1 MIRVLALLFFASLTL
16 FAAGDATFEGKR
28 ELNVAAVAMF
38 MVFILGT
45 LGITYWAAKRTKS
58 ASDFYTAGGGIT
70 GFQNGLAIAGDYMS
84 AAAFL
89 GVSGLI
95 YMNGYDGIIY
105 AVSFLV
111 GWPVILFFMAEKLR
125 NLGKFTFADI
135 AAYRLAQKE
144 IRTLAAFG
152 SLSVVILYLIA
163 QMVGAGKLIQILFGM
178 EYEYAVFM
186 VGALMIIYVTFD
198 GVIYAVS
205 FLVGWPVI
213 LFFMAEKLRNLGKF
227 TFADIAAYRLAQKE
241 IRTLAA
247 FGSLSVVILYL
258 IAQMVG
264 AGKLIQI
271 LFGMEYEYA
280 VFMVGALMIIYVTFG
295 GMLATTWVQIIKA
308 VLLLSGVSFMAI
320 MVLWHFGFNF
330 ESLAQTAVNNHAKG
344 EEILKPGGF
353 LSDPVSAISLGMA
366 LMLGTAGLPHVLM
379 RFFTVGNAKEAR
391 KSVVYATGFVAY
403 FWVIISIV
411 GLGAIAFLNSA
422 EGAQYFV
429 DGKLFGGSNMASVH
443 LSHMLGGN
451 AFLGFISAV
460 AFATIL
466 AVVSGLTLAGA
477 SAISHDIY
485 ANVINP
491 NASDEKIVKISKI
504 TVIIVG
510 IVGVT
515 LGIAF
520 ESQNIAYMVGLAFGI
535 AASANFPILFLS
547 IYWSKLTTRGAF
559 IGGFM
564 GLITA
569 VSLVILGP
577 NVWVQILGNE
587 KAIFPYAHPALF
599 SVTVAFVSI
608 WFFSIIDNSKRAT
621 TERAMFRAQ
630 NVRANT
636 GIGSAG
642 AVSH

>member
-1 MIRVLALLFFASLTL
+1 MFKILALLFITAFTA
-16 FAAGDATFEGKR
+16 FAAGDATFEATKR
-28 ELNVAAVAMF
+28 ELNIPAIIMF
-38 MVFILGT
+38 LIFIVGT
-45 LGITYWAAKRTKS
+45 LGITYWAANKTKS
-58 ASDFYTAGGGIT
+58 ASDFYTAGGGIS

-95 YMNGYDGIIY
+95 YLKGY
-105 AVSFLV
+105 
-111 GWPVILFFMAEKLR
+111 
-125 NLGKFTFADI
+125 
-135 AAYRLAQKE
+135 
-144 IRTLAAFG
+144 
-152 SLSVVILYLIA
+152 
-163 QMVGAGKLIQILFGM
+163 
-178 EYEYAVFM
+178 
-186 VGALMIIYVTFD
+186 D

-227 TFADIAAYRLAQKE
+227 TFADIAAYRLGQKE

-247 FGSLSVVILYL
+247 FGSLSVVVLYL

-264 AGKLIQI
+264 AGKLIQV

-308 VLLLSGVSFMAI
+308 CLLLSGVSFMAV
-320 MVLWHFGFNF
+320 MVLYHFNFSF
-330 ESLAQTAVNNHAKG
+330 ESLAVKAVENHTLG
-344 EEILKPGGF
+344 EAILSPGGF
-353 LSDPVSAISLGMA
+353 ISDPISAISLGMA

-391 KSVVYATGFVAY
+391 KSVVYATGFIAY
-403 FWVIISIV
+403 FWVIITIV
-411 GLGAIAFLNSA
+411 GFGAIAFLNSA
-422 EGAQYFV
+422 DGAQYFV
-429 DGKLFGGSNMASVH
+429 DGTLFGGNNMASVH

-491 NASDEKIVKISKI
+491 EASDEKIVKISKI
-504 TVIIVG
+504 TVVIVG
-510 IVGVT
+510 IIGVT

-547 IYWSKLTTRGAF
+547 IYWRGLTTKGAF
-559 IGGFM
+559 IGGFI

-569 VSLVILGP
+569 VTLVILGP
-577 NVWVQILGNE
+577 NVWVQILGNKE
-587 KAIFPYAHPALF
+587 AIFPYAHPALF
-599 SVTVAFVSI
+599 SVTVAFLGI
-608 WFFSIIDNSKRAT
+608 WLFSKMDSSPRAKQ
-621 TERAMFRAQ
+621 ERELFRAQ

-636 GIGSAG
+636 GIGASG
-642 AVSH
+642 AVDH

>member
-1 MIRVLALLFFASLTL
+1 MLKILALISIFAITA
-16 FAAGDATFEGKR
+16 FAAGDATFEAVKR
-28 ELNVAAVAMF
+28 ELNVPAIIMF
-38 MVFILGT
+38 LIFIAGT
-45 LGITYWAAKRTKS
+45 LGITYWAAQKTKS

-95 YMNGYDGIIY
+95 YLKGYDGVIY

-111 GWPVILFFMAEKLR
+111 GWPIILFFMAEKLR

-152 SLSVVILYLIA
+152 SLTVVILYLIA
-163 QMVGAGKLIQILFGM
+163 QMVGAGKLIQVLFGM

-186 VGALMIIYVTFD
+186 VGALMIV
-198 GVIYAVS
+198 
-205 FLVGWPVI
+205 
-213 LFFMAEKLRNLGKF
+213 
-227 TFADIAAYRLAQKE
+227 
-241 IRTLAA
+241 
-247 FGSLSVVILYL
+247 
-258 IAQMVG
+258 
-264 AGKLIQI
+264 
-271 LFGMEYEYA
+271 
-280 VFMVGALMIIYVTFG
+280 YVTFG

-308 VLLLSGVSFMAI
+308 CLLLTGVSFMAA
-320 MVLWHFGFNF
+320 MVLYHFDFSF
-330 ESLAQTAVNNHAKG
+330 EALAVQAVENHTSAAD
-344 EEILKPGGF
+344 ILAPGGF
-353 LSDPVSAISLGMA
+353 ISDPISAISLGMA

-391 KSVVYATGFVAY
+391 KSVVYATGFVGY
-403 FWVIISIV
+403 FWIIITIV
-411 GLGAIAFLNSA
+411 GFGAIAFLNSA
-422 EGAQYFV
+422 EGAEYFV
-429 DGKLFGGSNMASVH
+429 DGKLFGGNNMASIH
-443 LSHMLGGN
+443 LAHMLGGN

-491 NASDEKIVKISKI
+491 NATDEQVVKLSKI
-504 TVIIVG
+504 TVVIVG
-510 IVGVT
+510 ILGVT

-520 ESQNIAYMVGLAFGI
+520 EEQNIAYMVGLAFGI
-535 AASANFPILFLS
+535 AASSNFPILFLS
-547 IYWSKLTTRGAF
+547 IYWRGLTTRGAF
-559 IGGFM
+559 IGGFI
-564 GLITA
+564 GLTTA
-569 VSLVILGP
+569 VVLVIIGP
-577 NVWVQILGNE
+577 IVWVSILGNE
-587 KAIFPYAHPALF
+587 EAIFPYKHPAIF
-599 SVTVAFVSI
+599 SVTLAFVSI
-608 WFFSIIDNSKRAT
+608 WFFSKTDNSQRGKD
-621 TERAMFRAQ
+621 EKEKFRAQ

-642 AVSH
+642 AVDH

>member
-1 MIRVLALLFFASLTL
+1 MFRILALISIIALSA
-16 FAAGDATFEGKR
+16 FAAGDATFEATKR
-28 ELNVAAVAMF
+28 ELNIPAIVMF
-38 MVFILGT
+38 FVFIIGT
-45 LGITYWAAKRTKS
+45 LGLTVWAARRTKS

-95 YMNGYDGIIY
+95 YLKGYDGVIY

-111 GWPVILFFMAEKLR
+111 GWPIILFFMAEKLR

-135 AAYRLAQKE
+135 AAYRLGQKE

-152 SLSVVILYLIA
+152 TVSVVILYLIA
-163 QMVGAGKLIQILFGM
+163 QMVGAGKLIQVLFGM
-178 EYEYAVFM
+178 EYEFAV
-186 VGALMIIYVTFD
+186 I
-198 GVIYAVS
+198 
-205 FLVGWPVI
+205 LVGV
-213 LFFMAEKLRNLGKF
+213 M
-227 TFADIAAYRLAQKE
+227 
-241 IRTLAA
+241 
-247 FGSLSVVILYL
+247 
-258 IAQMVG
+258 
-264 AGKLIQI
+264 
-271 LFGMEYEYA
+271 
-280 VFMVGALMIIYVTFG
+280 MIIYVTFG

-308 VLLLSGVSFMAI
+308 CLLLTGVSFMAI

-330 ESLAQTAVNNHAKG
+330 ESLASTAVENHAAG
-344 EEILKPGGF
+344 ESILSPGGF
-353 LSDPVSAISLGMA
+353 ISDPISAISLGMA

-391 KSVVYATGFVAY
+391 KSVVYATGFIGY

-411 GLGAIAFLNSA
+411 GFGAIAFLNSA
-422 EGAQYFV
+422 EGAQYFT
-429 DGKLFGGSNMASVH
+429 DGALFGGNNMASIH

-466 AVVSGLTLAGA
+466 AVVSGLTLSAAGA
-477 SAISHDIY
+477 LSHDLY
-485 ANVINP
+485 TNVINP
-491 NASDEKIVKISKI
+491 KATDEQVVKISRI
-504 TVIIVG
+504 TVVIVG

-520 ESQNIAYMVGLAFGI
+520 EQQNIAFMVGLAFAI

-547 IYWSKLTTRGAF
+547 IYWRGLTTKGAF
-559 IGGFM
+559 YGGLV

-569 VSLVILGP
+569 VTLVIVGP
-577 NVWVQILGNE
+577 IVWVQILGNE
-587 KAIFPYAHPALF
+587 EALFPYKHPALF
-599 SVTVAFVSI
+599 SVTIAFIAI
-608 WFFSIIDNSKRAT
+608 WFFSTIDNSQRGIDEK
-621 TERAMFRAQ
+621 EKFRAQ

-642 AVSH
+642 AVEH